1 MFPPFRSFTRAVFRT
16 ILKTNNLAAG
26 DFPDIQPFAAKLNE
40 VKFSDFASFSQKQID
55 ELDAVLNIEIPKL
68 MAVRCSLQTG
78 EAPFDKRIVHTFTH
92 LLYSVSSFVCFFLY
106 RQELPSER
114 DSPKSLRVKMNEDSN
129 ISVPIP
135 STDGKFGKKDHANE
149 SNPFG
154 FEESNETHYWY
165 VVVLHPPR

>member
-1 MFPPFRSFTRAVFRT
+1 MRCGAILSVVVVCGSLAWRACVHSRRVFPPFRSFTRAVFRT

-78 EAPFDKRIVHTFTH
+78 EAPFDKRIVHTLAH
-92 LLYSVSSFVCFFLY
+92 SLCIFVVCLFC
-106 RQELPSER
+106 
-114 DSPKSLRVKMNEDSN
+114 M
-129 ISVPIP
+129 IP
-135 STDGKFGKKDHANE
+135 SGVAERTRLSRVAARQDE
-149 SNPFG
+149 
-154 FEESNETHYWY
+154 
-165 VVVLHPPR
+165 RR